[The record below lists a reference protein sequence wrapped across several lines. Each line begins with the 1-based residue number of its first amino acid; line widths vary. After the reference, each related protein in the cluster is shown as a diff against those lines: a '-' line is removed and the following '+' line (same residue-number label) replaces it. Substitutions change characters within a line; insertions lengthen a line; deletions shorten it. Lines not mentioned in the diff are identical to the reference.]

1 MLASNNQIS
10 FEPGFKGIID
20 HFSSDEIA
28 RKLMSMG
35 VLPGESIELI
45 RKAPFGG
52 GWYIKVGQRRLAL
65 RKQELVCIKMK

>member
-1 MLASNNQIS
+1 MVEASNHIVLKS
-10 FEPGFKGIID
+10 GFKGTID

-52 GWYIKVGQRRLAL
+52 GWYIKVGQRCLAL